1 MKGHL
6 GPQPGPAAAAAGP
19 GPQPGLPLLLSSAL
33 FGAQRARNT
42 SSIIAHGL
50 RVQVLAPRLSVACC
64 HSLCG
69 ILCDMGLRV
78 DAPEFT
84 PGGTVRSPLK
94 SAWCTGVDSVA
105 AQSHGARSF
114 PRQQGVARVQVEPM
128 EVYILTASYDDS
140 DIPVSPHTFVANFW
154 DYLDGPYRRP
164 T

>member
-1 MKGHL
+1 M
-6 GPQPGPAAAAAGP
+6 
-19 GPQPGLPLLLSSAL
+19 
-33 FGAQRARNT
+33 
-42 SSIIAHGL
+42 
-50 RVQVLAPRLSVACC
+50 ACC

-128 EVYILTASYDDS
+128 EVYTPSSGYYSDTAYDDS
-140 DIPVSPHTFVANFW
+140 DVDNQSNYGAKLQYTADALLSMRQTVRVSPSPHLF
-154 DYLDGPYRRP
+154 L
-164 T
+164 